1 MNPYFKDY
9 GEYISEKFPGTKVQ
23 KISVNAGFS
32 CPNRDGT
39 IGRGGC
45 VYCDNSS
52 FTPRYCFG
60 NDPVKVQLEK
70 GKAFF
75 GRKYKDMKYLAYFQ
89 SFSNTFSKSC
99 ESLRNLYEE
108 ALSVEDVI
116 GLIVGTRPDCVDEE
130 VIEVLRDLNGLRRV
144 FVELGAESSWNSTLD
159 IINRGHTWETTV
171 KAVESLASADISVG
185 LHLIEG
191 LPGESEEMMLE
202 TVRRACRLPV
212 ESLKFHH
219 LQIIRGTELEKMF
232 YSRQMDLIR
241 FELEDYIDL
250 CVKIINLVP
259 ENIAIERFLA
269 SSPPEKVISPK
280 WGLKNY
286 QFMNKLL
293 NKLKETKIKQ

>member
-9 GEYISEKFPGTKVQ
+9 GEYISERFPGMKVQ

-45 VYCDNSS
+45 IYCDNSS
-52 FTPRYCFG
+52 FTPGYCFG

-75 GRKYKDMKYLAYFQ
+75 GRKYKNMKYLAYFQ
-89 SFSNTFSKSC
+89 SFSNTFSKTG
-99 ESLRNLYEE
+99 ESLRNLYLD
-108 ALSVEDVI
+108 AFSVEDVVGI
-116 GLIVGTRPDCVDEE
+116 IIGTRPDCIDDA
-130 VIEVLRDLNGLRRV
+130 VLEILTDINVRKPV
-144 FVELGAESSWNSTLD
+144 FVELGAETSWNQTLD

-171 KAVESLASADISVG
+171 KTVGALASAGLSVG

-191 LPGESEEMMLE
+191 LPGESEVMMLE

-232 YSRQMDLIR
+232 YSRQMDLKR
-241 FELEDYIDL
+241 FELEEYIDL

-259 ENIAIERFLA
+259 GNIAIERFLA
-269 SSPPEKVISPK
+269 SSPPEKVVFPK

-286 QFMNKLL
+286 QFMNLLL
-293 NKLKETKIKQ
+293 NKLKKSGNK